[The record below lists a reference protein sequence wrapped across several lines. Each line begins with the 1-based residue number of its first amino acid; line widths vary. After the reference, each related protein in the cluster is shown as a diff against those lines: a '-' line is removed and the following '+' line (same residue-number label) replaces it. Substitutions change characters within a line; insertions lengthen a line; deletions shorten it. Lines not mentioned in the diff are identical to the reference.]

1 MTDFQR
7 QSLDWHR
14 CFRSLH
20 AVSANVSADTDR
32 YLKAASN
39 QRGWV
44 DGPNS
49 QFLAIARAME
59 TAKWG
64 QYSAWHLM
72 EFDNV
77 PRQPLWLTSLQA
89 EVQARAPF
97 AILGSLYRGDMWAR
111 MGPWAVKDEVALH
124 INGNAVYNSSS
135 PHLRR
140 LVNALAD
147 AMAGDFLTYAFD
159 VWMTQYCLD
168 HKLNFQDIGYFGDSR
183 SMGNYAGTVMTDAY
197 THGESLVHGGH
208 WYDDWDASEPLT
220 LVTSDWGLADMEG
233 VPMLST
239 FISDVLAGDHP
250 FRYVV
255 AVRPGHAI
263 ASAPKYERLT
273 AKGLAIAIRE
283 VPRTEDTFW
292 DWCAAPVATRWFA
305 YSNVYFSHNVRADYL
320 MTRGDKAVVAP
331 YIPAD
336 WEQCDARCTA
346 SMARAALWAGRPV
359 TRHYEPTTVLF
370 HTAARLHASPPMHH
384 PCLPSTPFAPPGGP
398 PRSSPPQWGCGLR
411 QMSIW
416 LSPKDSGEAGCT
428 TPWTSRPSGS
438 APSPR

>member
-1 MTDFQR
+1 VTDFQR

-124 INGNAVYNSSS
+124 INGNAVYTSSS

-183 SMGNYAGTVMTDAY
+183 SMGNYAGTMMTDAY

-305 YSNVYFSHNVRADYL
+305 YSNCVLLAQR
-320 MTRGDKAVVAP
+320 
-331 YIPAD
+331 
-336 WEQCDARCTA
+336 
-346 SMARAALWAGRPV
+346 AGRLPHDPGGQGRRGAIHPRRLGAVRRKVHRQHGPRRTVGRPPCDPPLRAHNGPV
-359 TRHYEPTTVLF
+359 PHC
-370 HTAARLHASPPMHH
+370 SPP
-384 PCLPSTPFAPPGGP
+384 PCFPPNAPPVP
-398 PRSSPPQWGCGLR
+398 PLDAFCSEHPRLPGQVRRSGAAAFGR
-411 QMSIW
+411 
-416 LSPKDSGEAGCT
+416 
-428 TPWTSRPSGS
+428 
-438 APSPR
+438 